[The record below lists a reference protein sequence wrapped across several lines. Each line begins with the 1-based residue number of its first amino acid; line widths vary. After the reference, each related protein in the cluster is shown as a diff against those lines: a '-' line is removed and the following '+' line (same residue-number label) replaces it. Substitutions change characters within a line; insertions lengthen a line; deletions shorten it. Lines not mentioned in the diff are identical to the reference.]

1 MIPAARSPIDIAF
14 WFLERAGQE
23 GASVTLKR
31 LLALMYLAQGEFF
44 GKTGSKLMPA
54 CFVAMREGP
63 VEPTTRLVLE
73 SGLQNPW
80 APELSGQAL
89 AFLADFWLRLGA
101 LPQPALDRLI
111 GADGA
116 WTETLGLGEGSEI
129 TDEVLRQA
137 YVRQEQR
144 RRGPAMAPPAQPAR
158 SNPLAALR
166 LDGDRA
172 PMRQAPPS
180 PAAAAMQGFARPP
193 AAPPP
198 TAAAPERKREEISGP
213 FSDEDLK
220 SASFPPADLGFTA
233 DGRPIARWK
242 PRRRVE

>member
-1 MIPAARSPIDIAF
+1 
-14 WFLERAGQE
+14 L
-23 GASVTLKR
+23 V
-31 LLALMYLAQGEFF
+31 
-44 GKTGSKLMPA
+44 PA

-89 AFLADFWLRLGA
+89 AFLTDFWLRLGA

-129 TDEVLRQA
+129 TDDVMRQA
-137 YVRQEQR
+137 YIRQEQR
-144 RRGPAMAPPAQPAR
+144 RRGPAMAPTPQAAR
-158 SNPLAALR
+158 GNPLSALR
-166 LDGDRA
+166 LDGDR
-172 PMRQAPPS
+172 PQMRPQGPGAMAAQA
-180 PAAAAMQGFARPP
+180 FARPP
-193 AAPPP
+193 AAPPATATAAP
-198 TAAAPERKREEISGP
+198 TAKREEITGP

-220 SASFPPADLGFTA
+220 PASFAPADLGFTA

>member
-31 LLALMYLAQGEFF
+31 LLSLMYLAQGEFF
-44 GKTGSKLMPA
+44 GKTGNKLMPA

-80 APELSGQAL
+80 APELSGQAM

-116 WTETLGLGEGSEI
+116 WTETLGLGEGNEI
-129 TDEVLRQA
+129 ADDVLRQA
-137 YVRQEQR
+137 YIRQEQR
-144 RRGPAMAPPAQPAR
+144 RRGPSMAPAPQAAR
-158 SNPLAALR
+158 GNPLSALR
-166 LDGDRA
+166 LDGDR
-172 PMRQAPPS
+172 PMRPQGPATAAQALT
-180 PAAAAMQGFARPP
+180 RPP
-193 AAPPP
+193 AV
-198 TAAAPERKREEISGP
+198 AAPERKREEITGP

-220 SASFPPADLGFTA
+220 PGTFPPADLGFTA

>member
-31 LLALMYLAQGEFF
+31 LLSLMYLAQGEFF
-44 GKTGSKLMPA
+44 GKTGNKLMPA

-129 TDEVLRQA
+129 VDDVLRQA
-137 YVRQEQR
+137 YIRQEQR
-144 RRGPAMAPPAQPAR
+144 RRGPSMPSAPQPAR
-158 SNPLAALR
+158 ANPLSALR
-166 LDGDRA
+166 LDGDR
-172 PMRQAPPS
+172 PMRPAPGL
-180 PAAAAMQGFARPP
+180 AAAAHGFARPP
-193 AAPPP
+193 AAPPA
-198 TAAAPERKREEISGP
+198 TAASAERKREEITGP

-220 SASFPPADLGFTA
+220 PATFPPADLGFTA